1 MDVNKMNS
9 QSCDDVR
16 ASLDYIGVDL
26 SDFALCNSMFARPCH
41 HPIHGIGHI
50 YRTMIACAL
59 LGKLLQRPREALLAF
74 CGAYIHDL
82 ARVTDDIESEHGE
95 NAALK
100 YFDRFAHIWDRYQL
114 TTEEREQIKQA
125 VIQHSVREW
134 LCYGDKGYDVMVQL
148 SVLPLIGIIAWKSAF
163 LPSLQLDI
171 AESPSTMYIS
181 RMEGSFE
188 RQGTNFSTLLETSIV
203 PVSFFFMS
211 ILAFSAFSRLRLF
224 TST

>member
-95 NAALK
+95 NAVLK

-134 LCYGDKGYDVMVQL
+134 LCYGDKGYDVMAIL
-148 SVLPLIGIIAWKSAF
+148 KDADALDRCRIGDLNPKWLRYTESHSLIKVIERFCDKTIYVNEDIT
-163 LPSLQLDI
+163 LDGFI
-171 AESPSTMYIS
+171 K
-181 RMEGSFE
+181 
-188 RQGTNFSTLLETSIV
+188 LL
-203 PVSFFFMS
+203 
-211 ILAFSAFSRLRLF
+211 
-224 TST
+224 